1 MQNGNGSRCI
11 DTRKNARVREKGKAR
26 EIYNYK
32 YINIKKTPYRD
43 VSTTWH
49 KNGDREREKGRQ
61 TKPTRESRR

>member
-1 MQNGNGSRCI
+1 METEVDASI
-11 DTRKNARVREKGKAR
+11 RKSAREKGRAR

-49 KNGDREREKGRQ
+49 KNGDRERGKGKQ